1 VVDTHAH
8 LSICEP
14 PDEQLVTA
22 AARAGVHRILTIGLD
37 EASNRE
43 AIDSAEAHEGVFAGI
58 GRHPNSATG
67 FDDAAA
73 TDLEKLAA
81 NPVVRAIGETGLDY
95 YRDGAARADQM
106 RAFEAQIEIARKL
119 DLALVVHL
127 RDRDDSDQAGGAIDD
142 AFELLVRRAE
152 GVTVILHCFSAA
164 ARVEEAVQRGW
175 LCSFAGNVTFP
186 SAGPLRD
193 AAAAVP
199 EDLLLVE
206 TDAPFLAPQPR
217 RGKPNA
223 PEHVVATAEVVA
235 QARGIEY
242 EQLERSV
249 EANAGRAL
257 GW

>member
-14 PDEQLVTA
+14 PDDELVADAEQ
-22 AARAGVHRILTIGLD
+22 AGVKRILTIGLD
-37 EASNRE
+37 EGSNRE
-43 AIDSAEAHEGVFAGI
+43 AIAAAEAHDAVFAGI
-58 GRHPNSATG
+58 GRHPNSAAG

-73 TDLEKLAA
+73 TDLEALAA

-95 YRDGAARADQM
+95 YRDGASRADQL

-119 DLALVVHL
+119 ELALVVHL
-127 RDRDDSDQAGGAIDD
+127 RDRDDADQDGGAIGD
-142 AFELLVRRAE
+142 AFELLGHEAD
-152 GVTVILHCFSAA
+152 GVTVILHCFSAS
-164 ARVEEAVQRGW
+164 ARVAEAAERGW
-175 LCSFAGNVTFP
+175 FCSFAGNVTFP
-186 SAGPLRD
+186 RSDALRE

-206 TDAPFLAPQPR
+206 TDAPFLAPQPQ

-223 PEHVVATAEVVA
+223 PQHVVATAAVVA
-235 QARGIEY
+235 EARGTDY
-242 EQLERSV
+242 EAIERSV
-249 EANAGRAL
+249 EANAERAF